1 MGSSPTARTIKM
13 DKEKSEAPGKPRVYR
28 IIVSN
33 LAMTKQGWKSTY
45 RDFIF
50 KDGYDEF
57 IEKYGE
63 LDD

>member
-1 MGSSPTARTIKM
+1 M